1 MQNRRE
7 EKFFNKLV
15 KKDYKNELEK
25 VLEKKFFGENA
36 KSLLLEIL
44 YKVEAAFKFYEVA
57 KKDAKTK
64 EEYIENYIRIIEQ
77 KCKTIKIVKPNS
89 EQSKLLDGRTF
100 IINKN
105 RSEITCLPI
114 ARKLLYAISKLDKKD
129 QIVNGK
135 YFLLSSTLSNM
146 INVGDCINTVE
157 PLRDFNGWSWTTV
170 SREIESIEYNLIYQ
184 NLIILVGRKFLENWI
199 KNGDTIIDY
208 TEELDNKLVELYGP
222 KLAKEMVNILKQISI
237 LLECKYNPSMKENI
251 GNSKKDIKKSL
262 YKFED
267 KQEYIEELTDKKNKL
282 KEKILSIDTI
292 ISDND
297 LLQKEYVKRND
308 NLPLDEKIFSIRV
321 LANMM
326 INEREELY
334 KEMEEYNS
342 LLKPLNF
349 LEKKEELQKEYE
361 ILNLVSTKN
370 IDTELQKKMQK
381 LQDIFL
387 ECLKI
392 QIQKAE
398 TQQEII
404 KLIYQFRYYCLLPY
418 NLNENILNLMSI
430 HSKLNKI
437 GKILIKKATITK
449 TIMVFAQNEEIN
461 YQIIKKIFQ
470 IRIVNLE
477 DISMKIIKEKDDFF
491 VQFFDE
497 KTTDQK
503 IKLDIPELNK
513 KSLNIRINKKVKLFE

>member
-25 VLEKKFFGENA
+25 VLEKKYFGENA

-44 YKVEAAFKFYEVA
+44 YKIEAAYKDYEIV
-57 KKDAKTK
+57 KKNAKTK
-64 EEYIENYIRIIEQ
+64 EEYIENYMRIIEQ

-89 EQSKLLDGRTF
+89 EQSKILDGRTF
-100 IINKN
+100 IINKK
-105 RSEITCLPI
+105 RCEITCLPI

-129 QIVNGK
+129 KIVNSK
-135 YFLLSSTLSNM
+135 YFLLSDTLSNM

-157 PLRDFNGWSWTTV
+157 PLREFNGWSWTTV
-170 SREIESIEYNLIYQ
+170 SREIESIEHNLIYQ
-184 NLIILVGRKFLENWI
+184 NLTILLGRKFLEDWI

-208 TEELDNKLVELYGP
+208 IEELDNTLVEQYGP
-222 KLAKEMVNILKQISI
+222 KLAKEIVNVLKQISI

-251 GNSKKDIKKSL
+251 ENLKKEIKKSL

-282 KEKILSIDTI
+282 NKKILQIDTI

-308 NLPLDEKIFSIRV
+308 KLPLDEKIFSIRV

-326 INEREELY
+326 IEEREELY

-349 LEKKEELQKEYE
+349 LEKKEKIKNEYR
-361 ILNLVSTKN
+361 ILNLVDIKDVNTQ
-370 IDTELQKKMQK
+370 LQKKMQK
-381 LQDIFL
+381 LQGIFL
-387 ECLKI
+387 DCLKI
-392 QIQKAE
+392 KIQNAE

-404 KLIYQFRYYCLLPY
+404 NLIYQFRYYCLLPFS
-418 NLNENILNLMSI
+418 LNENISDVLSI
-430 HSKLNKI
+430 NTRLDET
-437 GKILIKKATITK
+437 GKMLIKKATITK
-449 TIMVFAQNEEIN
+449 TIIAFAQNEEIN

-477 DISMKIIKEKDDFF
+477 DISMKIIKEKDEFF

-503 IKLDIPELNK
+503 IKLDIHELSK
-513 KSLNIRINKKVKLFE
+513 KNLNIRINKKVKLFE